1 VHTLHAHKTQTQTTT
16 TTTAR
21 FCIHAA
27 APQQAQRRLVHV
39 DALELDEYMP
49 TGQAAR
55 KRNAITSLLARQP
68 ASQPDARTH
77 ESRRLTTRRNIPR
90 HTPKLM
96 AQQSAPQ
103 TNTPPL
109 HCSMTARPRTLLH
122 SSLNQHSRRQAA
134 TQPASQPAHLAR
146 ARVSVCLPAWL

>member
-1 VHTLHAHKTQTQTTT
+1 MDRQASPTMTAATQTPHRGTEAHQCTRIVQSLPSRSPVHTLHAHKTQTQTTT

-68 ASQPDARTH
+68 ASQPASQTRART
-77 ESRRLTTRRNIPR
+77 
-90 HTPKLM
+90 
-96 AQQSAPQ
+96 
-103 TNTPPL
+103 
-109 HCSMTARPRTLLH
+109 
-122 SSLNQHSRRQAA
+122 
-134 TQPASQPAHLAR
+134 R
-146 ARVSVCLPAWL
+146 AGA